1 MFSHLSR
8 KLWELKDGATSF
20 AFEQWAARKIEPYA
34 RMIELKIDSQ
44 TKAVTLVLQPHGE
57 KEPIRVEI
65 EQYELLSTVEGTK
78 IVVRKI
84 KVSRAWMQLLAE
96 QFVLGRSFVIPQE
109 YAAALRLVL

>member
-1 MFSHLSR
+1 MFSNLSR
-8 KLWELKDGATSF
+8 KLRDLKDGATSF
-20 AFEQWAARKIEPYA
+20 ALGQWVARKLEPYA

-44 TKAVTLVLQPHGE
+44 NKAATLILQPHGE
-57 KEPIRVEI
+57 KEPICVEI
-65 EQYELLSTVEGTK
+65 QEYELINSAESAQ

-96 QFVLGRSFVIPQE
+96 QFVLGRPFPLPKE